1 MVMAS
6 ILYGPSQATT
16 GRRTRPRSAPVRA
29 AVPGPAPS
37 RPATPS
43 CCTRAEPAGS
53 NRMVSASALHP
64 LHRLWRA
71 LPARSRRRLLSHG
84 TALLAPR
91 PDRPP
96 PAVVP
101 ERGMIVG
108 GEIGRA
114 SGLGEAARLMLRGL
128 EAIGIPGHGLQAGLR
143 IPGDASE
150 DPARPHDP
158 SRRLPPGLPLLL
170 HVNAPLLPAAL
181 LRLPRGLLRG
191 RRVIGHW
198 AWELPVAPPDWLA
211 GTAFVHEV
219 WAPSRF
225 TAQALEALMP
235 GRVRVVPYPIAAAQ
249 PRPSALG
256 RADFAL
262 SDTAV
267 VTLVSFNLAS
277 SFARKNPLA
286 AIAAHR
292 EAFGG
297 RPDRVLVVKT
307 GTPDRHP
314 GDMALL
320 REAADGAGNIRFETR
335 VLPIADSHALTAC
348 ADIVLSLHR
357 SEGFGLVPAEAMLL
371 GRAVVSTDWSATAEF
386 LDAGCGVPIPCRLV
400 PARDPRGVFEA
411 EGAVW
416 ADADVGAAA
425 QALRALAD
433 DPERRAALGAAAREA
448 AHRRLGAEPLR
459 AALMSLAA

>member
-1 MVMAS
+1 
-6 ILYGPSQATT
+6 
-16 GRRTRPRSAPVRA
+16 
-29 AVPGPAPS
+29 
-37 RPATPS
+37 
-43 CCTRAEPAGS
+43 
-53 NRMVSASALHP
+53 MVSASALHP

-128 EAIGIPGHGLQAGLR
+128 EAIGVPAHALQA
-143 IPGDASE
+143 
-150 DPARPHDP
+150 
-158 SRRLPPGLPLLL
+158 GLPLLL

-198 AWELPVAPPDWLA
+198 AWELPVAPLGWQT
-211 GTAFVHEV
+211 GTGFVHEV

-225 TAQALEALMP
+225 TAQALELLLP
-235 GRVRVVPYPIAAAQ
+235 GRVRVVPYPIAAAP

-256 RADFAL
+256 RADFGLPDA
-262 SDTAV
+262 AV
-267 VTLVSFNLAS
+267 VTLVSFSLAS

-292 EAFGG
+292 EAFGE
-297 RPDRVLVVKT
+297 RLDRILVVKT
-307 GTPDRHP
+307 GTPDHHP

-320 REAADGAGNIRFETR
+320 RAAADNAVNIRFETR
-335 VLPIADSHALTAC
+335 VLPMADSHALTAC

-400 PARDPRGVFEA
+400 LARDPRGVFEA

-416 ADADVGAAA
+416 ADAEVGAAA

-433 DPERRAALGAAAREA
+433 APERRAALGAAARTA
-448 AHRRLGAEPLR
+448 AQQRLGAEALR
-459 AALMSLAA
+459 TALMSLAT

>member
-1 MVMAS
+1 
-6 ILYGPSQATT
+6 
-16 GRRTRPRSAPVRA
+16 
-29 AVPGPAPS
+29 
-37 RPATPS
+37 
-43 CCTRAEPAGS
+43 
-53 NRMVSASALHP
+53 MVSASALHP

-71 LPARSRRRLLSHG
+71 LPAGSRRRLLSHG
-84 TALLAPR
+84 SALLAPR

-96 PAVVP
+96 PTVDP
-101 ERGMIVG
+101 TLGMIVG

-128 EAIGIPGHGLQAGLR
+128 EALGLPGHALQAGLR

-150 DPARPHDP
+150 APVAVPG
-158 SRRLPPGLPLLL
+158 RLPPDLPLLL

-191 RRVIGHW
+191 RRVVGHW
-198 AWELPVAPPDWLA
+198 AWELPVAPPDWRA
-211 GTAFVHEV
+211 GVGFVHEV

-225 TAQALEALMP
+225 TARALEALLP
-235 GRVRVVPYPIAAAQ
+235 GRVRVVPYPIAAAP

-256 RADFAL
+256 RADFGLPEA
-262 SDTAV
+262 AV
-267 VTLVSFNLAS
+267 VTLVSFSLAS

-292 EAFGG
+292 EAFAG

-307 GTPDRHP
+307 GDASRH
-314 GDMALL
+314 GDDMAVL
-320 REAADGAGNIRFETR
+320 RAAADGAANIRFETR
-335 VLPIADSHALTAC
+335 VLPMADSHALTAC

-371 GRAVVSTDWSATAEF
+371 GRCVVATDWSATAEF
-386 LDAGCGVPIPCRLV
+386 LDAGCGVPIPFRLV

-411 EGAVW
+411 DGAVW
-416 ADADVGAAA
+416 ADAEVGAAA
-425 QALRALAD
+425 HALRGLAD
-433 DPERRAALGAAAREA
+433 HPERRTVLGHAARGAAR
-448 AHRRLGAEPLR
+448 HRLGAEPLR
-459 AALMSLAA
+459 AALLALAGEEARA

>member
-1 MVMAS
+1 M
-6 ILYGPSQATT
+6 I
-16 GRRTRPRSAPVRA
+16 
-29 AVPGPAPS
+29 
-37 RPATPS
+37 
-43 CCTRAEPAGS
+43 
-53 NRMVSASALHP
+53 SASALHP
-64 LHRLWRA
+64 LHRLWRV

-96 PAVVP
+96 PPVDPA
-101 ERGMIVG
+101 RGMVVG

-128 EAIGIPGHGLQAGLR
+128 DALGLPGHALQAGLR
-143 IPGDASE
+143 VPGDAAE
-150 DPARPHDP
+150 APAGASDARG
-158 SRRLPPGLPLLL
+158 RLPPGLPLLL

-198 AWELPVAPPDWLA
+198 AWELPVTPPDWRA

-225 TAQALEALMP
+225 TADALEALLP
-235 GRVRVVPYPIAAAQ
+235 GRVRVVPYPIAAAP

-256 RADFAL
+256 RADFGLPEA
-262 SDTAV
+262 AV
-267 VTLVSFNLAS
+267 MTLVSFSLAS

-292 EAFGG
+292 EAFG
-297 RPDRVLVVKT
+297 DRADRILVVKT
-307 GTPDRHP
+307 GSADRHAD
-314 GDMALL
+314 DMAVL
-320 REAADGAGNIRFETR
+320 RAAAQGAGNIRFETR
-335 VLPIADSHALTAC
+335 VLPMADSHALTAC

-371 GRAVVSTDWSATAEF
+371 GRAVVATDWSATAEF
-386 LDAGCGVPIPCRLV
+386 LDAGCGVPVPYRLV

-411 EGAVW
+411 QGAVW
-416 ADADVGAAA
+416 ADAEVGAAA
-425 QALRALAD
+425 QALRDLAGR
-433 DPERRAALGAAAREA
+433 PERRAMLGAAACVAARE
-448 AHRRLGAEPLR
+448 RLGAEPLR
-459 AALMSLAA
+459 AALMSLA